1 MREKKTVMTVLA
13 IAGVWFGANVT
24 NAVLP
29 DGGNSSKVI
38 PPTATGGDNVTSA
51 VAKDG
56 SGQENATP
64 IIDEA
69 LKKLNRGL
77 GSEVSKKFEIT
88 PRGIT
93 AKELTVTNSEGP
105 IILTSVVY
113 LGWYPTNSNY
123 AARAAEAV
131 EGIYQSNSVPGAIS
145 DHVLK
150 AEYVAQPASGYGL
163 SVWATVHGVS
173 KTPGYKM
180 LPGNFT
186 FIGSSADN
194 LLNKTNS
201 FNNPSYVYTSA
212 SRGILWKS
220 SDHRSA
226 ANVYAAGL
234 WKDTPLDEFISAGA
248 ASKFFLTSPSYD
260 LAAVAN
266 YLNSFTDYN
275 VTLKWVY
282 YDGTNNPAS
291 VSITL
296 HTKVQSALGIMSI
309 QQVDAST
316 VALGLTGGAQDS
328 WVLQSASTPNGVWL
342 DEASVNGGD
351 TFLRAMA
358 AGKNYW
364 RAKLQ

>member
-1 MREKKTVMTVLA
+1 MTVLA
-13 IAGVWFGANVT
+13 IAGVWLGANVSY
-24 NAVLP
+24 AVSP
-29 DGGNSSKVI
+29 DDGGNSSPV
-38 PPTATGGDNVTSA
+38 
-51 VAKDG
+51 
-56 SGQENATP
+56 
-64 IIDEA
+64 
-69 LKKLNRGL
+69 
-77 GSEVSKKFEIT
+77 
-88 PRGIT
+88 
-93 AKELTVTNSEGP
+93 
-105 IILTSVVY
+105 ILTSTVY
-113 LGWYPTNSNY
+113 LNWYPTNSNY

-150 AEYVAQPASGYGL
+150 AEYIAQPASGYGL

-186 FIGSSADN
+186 FIGSSSDV